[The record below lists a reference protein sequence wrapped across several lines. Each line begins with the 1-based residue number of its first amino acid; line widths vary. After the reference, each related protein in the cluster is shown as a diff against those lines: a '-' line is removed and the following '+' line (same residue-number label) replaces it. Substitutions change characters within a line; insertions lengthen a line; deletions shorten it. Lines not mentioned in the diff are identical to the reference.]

1 MSPRKPLSFLAILG
15 LVALAACSDVTG
27 PQQQPGW
34 CPITGGTGTCDGGIT
49 AQH

>member
-1 MSPRKPLSFLAILG
+1 MSPRKPLSFLAIFA

-27 PQQQPGW
+27 PQQPGW
-34 CPITGGTGTCDGGIT
+34 CPITGGTGTCDGGIS

>member
-1 MSPRKPLSFLAILG
+1 MSPRKPLSFLAILA
-15 LVALAACSDVTG
+15 LAALAACSDVTG
-27 PQQQPGW
+27 PQQPGW